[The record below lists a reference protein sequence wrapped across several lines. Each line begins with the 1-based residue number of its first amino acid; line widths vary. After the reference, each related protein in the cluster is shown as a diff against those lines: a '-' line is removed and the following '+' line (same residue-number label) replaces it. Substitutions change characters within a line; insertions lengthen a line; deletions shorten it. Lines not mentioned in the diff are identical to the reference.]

1 MICTAEIVYLYR
13 MRAPDHLNALRA
25 FEAAA
30 RHLSF
35 ALAAEELS
43 VTPAAVGQLVRRLED
58 VLGVELFHRFQAGPA
73 RLVLTEAAKAALPDL
88 RAGFGHL
95 SAAMDWLHSARE
107 RRTLAVTV
115 PSAFA
120 DKWLLHRLEGFGRVR
135 PDYALRIDTRTG
147 LADFAAEAIDV
158 GIRYGAGVWPGL
170 TARYLA
176 RDRFFPVCSPALL
189 EGQHPLAAP
198 EGLRRHQLIHD
209 TSMGSVAEF
218 PTWRDWHARA
228 GLPVVESERGLHVD
242 DSAAALRMA
251 MAGNGVALG
260 RSMLVAEDLAE
271 GRLVSPFGP
280 ALDCSLAYY
289 VVCRSGDADDPAIA
303 AFRDWVLEE
312 AGSDGHSAAGAAR
325 SRPAS

>member
-1 MICTAEIVYLYR
+1 

-58 VLGVELFHRFQAGPA
+58 ILGVELFHRSQAGPA

-95 SAAMDWLHSARE
+95 SAAMDRLHASRE

-120 DKWLLHRLEGFGRVR
+120 DKWLLPRLEGFGRVR
-135 PDYALRIDTRTG
+135 PDYALRIDTRTV
-147 LADFAAEAIDV
+147 LADFAAEAIDI
-158 GIRYGAGVWPGL
+158 GIRYGAGAWPGL
-170 TARYLA
+170 TATYLA
-176 RDRFFPVCSPALL
+176 GETFFPVCSPSLL
-189 EGQHPLAAP
+189 ERPHALAAP
-198 EGLRRHQLIHD
+198 EGLRHHSLIHD
-209 TSMGSVAEF
+209 TSMAAVPEF
-218 PTWRDWHARA
+218 PTWRDWHTRA
-228 GLPVVESERGLHVD
+228 GLPAAESERGLHVD

-251 MAGNGVALG
+251 IAGHGVTLG
-260 RSMLVAEDLAE
+260 RSMLVAEDLAA
-271 GRLVSPFGP
+271 GRLVNPFGP
-280 ALDCSLAYY
+280 VLDCPLAYY
-289 VVCRSGDADDPAIA
+289 VVCRSGDAADPAIV
-303 AFRDWVLEE
+303 AFRDWVLGE
-312 AGSDGHSAAGAAR
+312 AGSDGQGAAR
-325 SRPAS
+325 SGPAP